1 MLTSL
6 RAARSRSPLL
16 QLLRPQQWVKNGF
29 VAAPLFFTPSAVS
42 LGSVGTVTLGIVSFC
57 SLSSAV
63 YILNDLIDRDRD
75 LVHPTKQERPLAA
88 RTVSTATALTLM
100 GALATVAL
108 VLALSLSPRFAAIA
122 SIYLLNNAAYSFW
135 LKHVAIVDVFMIA
148 FGFLL
153 RMRGGAELVHVEPS
167 VWLEIMT
174 GLLALFLA
182 LAKRRDDLVLS
193 VGRDQRGSLE
203 GYNKPFLD
211 AALIMLLASLM
222 VAYLIYT
229 TDREVMVR
237 LGTPDLVLTTP
248 FVMAGLLRYLQI
260 TLVEERSGSPTTM
273 VLSDRF
279 LIGCV
284 LGWIATFGFM
294 LYA

>member
-1 MLTSL
+1 M
-6 RAARSRSPLL
+6 
-16 QLLRPQQWVKNGF
+16 
-29 VAAPLFFTPSAVS
+29 
-42 LGSVGTVTLGIVSFC
+42 VSFC
-57 SLSSAV
+57 GLSSAV
-63 YILNDLIDRDRD
+63 YILNDLVDRDRD
-75 LVHPTKQERPLAA
+75 VVHPTKRERPLAA
-88 RTVSTATALTLM
+88 RTVSAATALTLM

-108 VLALSLSPRFAAIA
+108 ALILSPRFAAIA
-122 SIYLLNNAAYSFW
+122 GIYLLNNVAYSFW
-135 LKHVAIVDVFMIA
+135 LKHVTIVDVFMIA

-153 RMRGGAELVHVEPS
+153 PMRGGAELVHIEPS
-167 VWLEIMT
+167 VWLEIIT

-193 VGRDQRGSLE
+193 LGRDQRGSLE

-237 LGTPDLVLTTP
+237 LGTADLVLTTP

-260 TLVEERSGSPTTM
+260 MLVEERSGSPTTM

-284 LGWIATFGFM
+284 FGWIATFGFI

>member
-1 MLTSL
+1 M
-6 RAARSRSPLL
+6 P
-16 QLLRPQQWVKNGF
+16 
-29 VAAPLFFTPSAVS
+29 AV
-42 LGSVGTVTLGIVSFC
+42 LG
-57 SLSSAV
+57 
-63 YILNDLIDRDRD
+63 
-75 LVHPTKQERPLAA
+75 
-88 RTVSTATALTLM
+88 
-100 GALATVAL
+100 
-108 VLALSLSPRFAAIA
+108 
-122 SIYLLNNAAYSFW
+122 
-135 LKHVAIVDVFMIA
+135 
-148 FGFLL
+148 
-153 RMRGGAELVHVEPS
+153 
-167 VWLEIMT
+167 
-174 GLLALFLA
+174 LALFLA

-193 VGRDQRGSLE
+193 LGRDQRGSLE

-237 LGTPDLVLTTP
+237 LGTPNLVLTAP